1 MLLERQVLFPLP
13 FNESILFC
21 FLTFVVVLSQDST
34 DNIIVAKGC
43 VVSLLGVENLIVV
56 RNGDN
61 ILVAH
66 KDKGQ
71 EIKKIVTQYNNYLT
85 SQKSNK

>member
-1 MLLERQVLFPLP
+1 M
-13 FNESILFC
+13 
-21 FLTFVVVLSQDST
+21 SQDST
-34 DNIIVAKGC
+34 DNIIVARGS

-66 KDKGQ
+66 KDKAQ
-71 EIKKIVTQYNNYLT
+71 EIKKIVTQFNNYLA
-85 SQKSNK
+85 SQKSDK